1 MDDSAARFI
10 FLFLDGVGLGEA
22 QATNPLAAIATMP
35 FLTRLLGGPLQGD
48 RCIRQSGL
56 LLQPIDAILGV
67 PGLPQ
72 SATGQTSLFTGCNAP
87 AFLGRHLSAFAN
99 GSLRTLIE
107 AHGMFKQVLSLG
119 GAVTH
124 ANLYSP
130 AYFEAIAQRRR
141 RYSVGTL
148 LALTAGV
155 PFRMGAESD
164 RQAAISWDITGEYV
178 NQRGGNVPPLT
189 PAAAGQRLAA
199 IGSQHHLTLF
209 ECYLPDYAGHSQD
222 KAQITQVLGL
232 VDAFIADVV
241 AHLQPDVNL
250 VISSDHGNIED
261 LSHPHH
267 TTNPVPLIVIGP
279 QAIAFQ
285 PVQDI
290 TGIAPKI
297 VELLQ
302 VSSNTTPSLHH
313 SL

>member
-22 QATNPLAAIATMP
+22 QATNPLAAIAAMP
-35 FLTRLLGGPLQGD
+35 FLTQLLDGPLLSDRNIQQTRLLF
-48 RCIRQSGL
+48 
-56 LLQPIDAILGV
+56 QPIDAILGV

-87 AFLGRHLSAFAN
+87 AFMGRHLSAFAN

-107 AHGMFKQVLSLG
+107 SHGMFKQVLNWG
-119 GAVTH
+119 GSVTH

-130 AYFEAIAQRRR
+130 AYFEAIAKRRR

-155 PFRMGAESD
+155 PFRMGGGSD
-164 RQAAISWDITGEYV
+164 RQMAISWDITGEYV

-189 PAAAGQRLAA
+189 PTTAGERLAT

-222 KAQITQVLGL
+222 KAQITQVLRL
-232 VDAFIADVV
+232 VDAFVESVV
-241 AHLQPDVNL
+241 AHLQPHVNL

-267 TTNPVPLIVIGP
+267 TANPVPLIVIGP

-290 TGIAPKI
+290 TGITPKI
-297 VELLQ
+297 MELLQ
-302 VSSNTTPSLHH
+302 IGSNAAPSLHH
-313 SL
+313 VL

>member
-1 MDDSAARFI
+1 MDDSAAQFI
-10 FLFLDGVGLGEA
+10 FLFLDGVGLGKA
-22 QATNPLAAIATMP
+22 QATNPLAAIAAMP
-35 FLTRLLGGPLQGD
+35 FLTQLLGGPLLAGQTVY
-48 RCIRQSGL
+48 QPEL
-56 LLQPIDAILGV
+56 LFQPIDATLGV

-72 SATGQTSLFTGCNAP
+72 SATGQTALFTGCNAP
-87 AFLGRHLSAFAN
+87 AFMGRHLSAFAN

-107 AHGMFKQVLSLG
+107 GHGMFKQALKWGCS
-119 GAVTH
+119 VTH

-130 AYFEAIAQRRR
+130 AYFEAIAKRRR

-155 PFRMGAESD
+155 PFRMGGEGD
-164 RQAAISWDITGEYV
+164 RQMAISWDITGEYV
-178 NQRGGNVPPLT
+178 NQRGGNVPPMT
-189 PAAAGQRLAA
+189 PAAAGQRLAT

-222 KAQITQVLGL
+222 KAQITQVLRL
-232 VDAFIADVV
+232 VDAFIASVV
-241 AHLQPDVNL
+241 THLQPHVNL

-267 TTNPVPLIVIGP
+267 TDNPVPLIVIGP

-285 PVQDI
+285 SVQDI
-290 TGIAPKI
+290 TGITPKI

-302 VSSNTTPSLHH
+302 VSGNAAPSLHH
-313 SL
+313 VL

>member
-1 MDDSAARFI
+1 MNDPATRFI

-22 QATNPLAAIATMP
+22 EATNPLGAIAAMP
-35 FLTRLLGGPLQGD
+35 FLTQLLGGALLAGQMVYRP
-48 RCIRQSGL
+48 GL
-56 LLQPIDAILGV
+56 LFQPIDALLGV

-72 SATGQTSLFTGCNAP
+72 SATGQTALFTGCNAP

-107 AHGMFKQVLSLG
+107 AHGLFKQVLNLG
-119 GAVTH
+119 GSVTH

-155 PFRMGAESD
+155 PFRMGGEGD
-164 RQAAISWDITGEYV
+164 RQTAISWDITGEYV
-178 NQRGGNVPPLT
+178 NQRGGKVPPLT
-189 PAAAGQRLAA
+189 PVAAGQRLATL
-199 IGSQHHLTLF
+199 GSQHHLTLF
-209 ECYLPDYAGHSQD
+209 ECYLPDYAGHSQEKD
-222 KAQITQVLGL
+222 QVTQVLRL
-232 VDAFIADVV
+232 VDALIASIVT
-241 AHLQPDVNL
+241 HLQPEVNL

-290 TGIAPKI
+290 TGITPKI

-302 VSSNTTPSLHH
+302 LSSNAAPSLHH
-313 SL
+313 VF